1 MRGQQPSQT
10 PRIGFLGLSSPTAH
24 ARFLEAFRRGLRDL
38 GYVEGQNISV
48 DYRWAEGRYDRLP
61 QLATEL
67 TQADVQLVVTY
78 GSEGALAAKR
88 TIINLPIV
96 AVSVGDFVG
105 AGLVTNLARPEANVT
120 GLSLL
125 ATEISGKRLGLLR
138 ETVPRLEKI
147 AILWNPG
154 NASVVLKFK
163 AAEAAARALGIQ
175 AVDLQYGNAAELA
188 RAIPAA
194 AQAGADALFSADDLL
209 LVAHAAQMA
218 GIAREFRLPFVSEF
232 REIAEAGGLWSYG
245 PDLRDIF
252 RRAGIYVDRLLRG
265 ARPRDLPVEQPTKFE
280 FVINLQTAR
289 VLGLEIPP
297 NLLARA
303 DEVIE

>member
-1 MRGQQPSQT
+1 MRRRAFVGVLCGAAVWPLAVLSQPKRTS
-10 PRIGFLGLSSPTAH
+10 RIGFLGLSSPTAH
-24 ARFLEAFRRGLRDL
+24 ARFLEAFRRGLRHL
-38 GYVEGQNISV
+38 GYVEGQNISESITV
-48 DYRWAEGRYDRLP
+48 GRKANTTGFP

-163 AAEAAARALGIQ
+163 AAEAAARALGYPSHRP
-175 AVDLQYGNAAELA
+175 AGYRPRCRARPRNSGRRTGGGRCSLQRRRPPPSRPRGTDGGDCKRVSPTFGE
-188 RAIPAA
+188 R
-194 AQAGADALFSADDLL
+194 
-209 LVAHAAQMA
+209 V
-218 GIAREFRLPFVSEF
+218 REM
-232 REIAEAGGLWSYG
+232 AEAGGLWSYG

-252 RRAGIYVDRLLRG
+252 FAGPAFTSDSSSGRWG
-265 ARPRDLPVEQPTKFE
+265 PVICLSSNPQSSSS
-280 FVINLQTAR
+280 
-289 VLGLEIPP
+289 
-297 NLLARA
+297 
-303 DEVIE
+303 